1 MRHVTKEESLAGGLG
16 RQLLPV
22 LGPQLSQ
29 PRMVKCIHLP
39 QLRSSTVFSSCLP
52 LLPLTLPHDLRESRL
67 FPGIPV
73 TQHSEIAFN
82 REVVAT
88 EKLNLDL
95 G

>member
-1 MRHVTKEESLAGGLG
+1 
-16 RQLLPV
+16 
-22 LGPQLSQ
+22 
-29 PRMVKCIHLP
+29 
-39 QLRSSTVFSSCLP
+39 
-52 LLPLTLPHDLRESRL
+52 LPLTLPHDLRESRL

-82 REVVAT
+82 PEVVAT